1 MKNETS
7 FLKKNTNPFQ
17 RTVGQYHHWIKKTLK
32 KDRKT
37 LKKKK
42 KKKKKKKQKKQKHNK
57 AQTIIFQRIK
67 NRY

>member
-17 RTVGQYHHWIKKTLK
+17 RTVGQYHHCIKKTLK

-37 LKKKK
+37 L
-42 KKKKKKKQKKQKHNK
+42 KKKKQKKQKHNK

>member
-17 RTVGQYHHWIKKTLK
+17 RTVGQYHHWINKTLK

-37 LKKKK
+37 L
-42 KKKKKKKQKKQKHNK
+42 KKKKQKKQKHNK